1 MSAREPELDELE
13 SGLRRLFDDERLAIR
28 PAPGAT
34 SGVLAG
40 ARRARRRRELAVA
53 GSGVVAAVA
62 VVGGVLIGLPLS
74 GQGNDVAAPPNSASL
89 LPGAPSTSSSAP
101 LTLEKKP
108 PTSELTTKTSGLS
121 ASRSSDTQPPPQP
134 RSDEPEPPNMPM
146 IFGGAVGPS
155 GWDKLTLGMSFED
168 AKATGFIAA
177 DAAPP
182 EGCTSYDLTTGT
194 EYVSAVLIS
203 ESGLGRIVA
212 AAEGRTPEGKGI
224 GSPIEELKQAYPEG
238 TEDGSSFTAT
248 NSAGGTYQFGMGE
261 DAVAHSYALTNGGC

>member
-13 SGLRRLFDDERLAIR
+13 SGLRRLFDDERLAVR

-40 ARRARRRRELAVA
+40 ARRARRRRELAIA
-53 GSGVVAAVA
+53 GSGVVAAAA
-62 VVGGVLIGLPLS
+62 VVGGVLIGLPSS
-74 GQGNDVAAPPNSASL
+74 GQGNELAAPPNSASL
-89 LPGAPSTSSSAP
+89 LPGAPSTSSSASP
-101 LTLEKKP
+101 TPKKTP
-108 PTSELTTKTSGLS
+108 PTGNQTTKTSSLNPS
-121 ASRSSDTQPPPQP
+121 PTSDAEPPPQP

-146 IFGGAVGPS
+146 IFDGPVGPS

-168 AKATGFIAA
+168 AKATGFISA

-182 EGCTSYDLTTGT
+182 EGCTSYAVTAGT
-194 EYVSAVLIS
+194 EYVSVVLIS

-238 TEDGSSFTAT
+238 TEDESSFTAT

-261 DAVAHSYALTNGGC
+261 DAVAHSFALTNGGC